1 MPRTIDFATLTLQD
15 ALDLAILIEQEAE
28 ERYGQLSHLVGGR
41 YAGDASDVFKAM
53 AVNESKHGKQLA
65 DRRRSLFG
73 DAPSHVDRE
82 MIWEVEAPDF
92 GKPRVFMSA
101 HQAMAV
107 ALDSETKAH
116 DYFAH
121 ALPGLKNREVH
132 ALFEELRDEESQHQ
146 QFIEQQM
153 KSMPEG
159 PDLEEG
165 DADEPGAH

>member
-15 ALDLAILIEQEAE
+15 ALDLAILIEHEAE

-65 DRRRSLFG
+65 DRRQRLFG
-73 DAPSHVDRE
+73 DAPSKVDRE
-82 MIWEVEAPDF
+82 MIWEIEAPDM

-101 HQAMAV
+101 HQAMTV

-121 ALPGLKNREVH
+121 ALPGLKNPEVR

-146 QFIEQQM
+146 QLIEQQM

-165 DADEPGAH
+165 DADEPAAQ